1 MDQHRSR
8 VTVVITFHLLSR
20 FQSKSAVLNEQTDAG
35 LCFLTGELELLHQL
49 QREQQTKRFPPPSL
63 QVSDE
68 EVVPP
73 VASPQCEVA
82 LPLFLGL

>member
-1 MDQHRSR
+1 MNKRMRD
-8 VTVVITFHLLSR
+8 
-20 FQSKSAVLNEQTDAG
+20 SAFSQANWKVP
-35 LCFLTGELELLHQL
+35 LLHQL